1 MTGSTRIA
9 GQNGPVAVAFWADL
23 SCPYAYLAHHRF
35 RRVLPEFAGRVALA
49 HKSLALEYVNR
60 QPTPKPD
67 LDLETP
73 ILALDEP
80 DLPYRPWRA
89 PASEWPVTILPAF
102 EAVK

>member
-49 HKSLALEYVNR
+49 HALLDPAPFAFAVAGPR
-60 QPTPKPD
+60 Q
-67 LDLETP
+67 
-73 ILALDEP
+73 
-80 DLPYRPWRA
+80 
-89 PASEWPVTILPAF
+89 
-102 EAVK
+102 